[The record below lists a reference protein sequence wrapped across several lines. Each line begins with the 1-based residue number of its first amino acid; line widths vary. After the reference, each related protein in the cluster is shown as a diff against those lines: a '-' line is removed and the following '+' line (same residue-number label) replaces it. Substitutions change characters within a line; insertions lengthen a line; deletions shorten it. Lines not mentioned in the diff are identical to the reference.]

1 MWEFWENR
9 QNRMHRL
16 AARGLP
22 PGAFLVNWEILM
34 FARAT
39 GDAGYGKS
47 RFVLLLGVGS
57 SNWTRAIR

>member
-1 MWEFWENR
+1 
-9 QNRMHRL
+9 MHRL